1 VSAPAGTVHG
11 PAADPGGGPEA
22 RPRDAQLDLAIRSSK
37 GGLWDLQLDPEKSL
51 LLPDHCDISDSLKE
65 LIGYRPDEFP
75 DSLQAFRER
84 VLPEDRH
91 LMDQAVAE
99 HLAGRDDHHDM
110 EYRLRHRDG
119 SVRWFRSCGQVLRDE
134 LDRPVRWIGIEWDV
148 TERCLR
154 EEALRR
160 SEKKF
165 SALFALSPE
174 PIALLSFPEGRFLE
188 VNRAFLRQL
197 GRSSEEVVGRRDL
210 DLGLWRDRRARR
222 ELMRRLIRDGR
233 CEDLLCW
240 VRCRHGEMRAIEIT
254 AGRLLLDGA
263 DCLLVAGRD
272 VTSELAAEEQLL
284 SKAYYD
290 PLTGLPNR
298 TMAEERLGRTVESPP
313 REGRRT
319 AVLFIDLD
327 RLKAINDSLGHR
339 AGDEVLVATA
349 RRLRDSLRPKDFLA
363 RFGGDELVAVLEV
376 HDEEEAVRIGQR
388 LLEGLWRPLDV
399 AGTTVYPT
407 VSIGIA
413 VSDDNTRQ
421 PWDLV
426 RFADVAM
433 YRAKR
438 SAGNA
443 LQLFDGDVTQ
453 QEVPDLTAEGD
464 LHLSIE
470 RDELKVVYQ
479 PIVRLDDL
487 SVWGAEAL
495 LRWYHP
501 VRGSVPP
508 AEFIPVAEA
517 TGLILP
523 IGRWVLEQACGQAAA
538 WLRDGV
544 VDHDFVLNVN
554 VSARQLQGVGFAEQV
569 AAVLRDSGL
578 PAANLQLEL
587 TERVALQAPAGVQ
600 ALKALGVGL
609 AIDDFG
615 EGYASLSY
623 LRKLTADC
631 LKVDRGFTHDL
642 AFNPVD
648 RSLVRTVIYL
658 ADSLDLHL
666 VAEGVE
672 TPEQLRC
679 LRQMGCRLG
688 QGFLFAEPLTA
699 VQLAEATRGRRSAQP
714 APSVPRL
721 SATLLSSSSAENGL
735 ERNGGSPPRAPRVAR
750 MSSR

>member
-1 VSAPAGTVHG
+1 MSAPAGTG
-11 PAADPGGGPEA
+11 PACT
-22 RPRDAQLDLAIRSSK
+22 RPLDAQLALAIRSSK
-37 GGLWDLQLDPEKSL
+37 GGLWDLRLDPENPMQ
-51 LLPDHCDISDSLKE
+51 LPDYCDISDSLKE
-65 LIGYRPDEFP
+65 LIGFPPDEFP

-84 VLPEDRH
+84 VLPQDRH
-91 LMDQAVAE
+91 LMDQEVAA
-99 HLAGRDDHHDM
+99 HLEGRVDHHDM

-119 SVRWFRSCGQVLRDE
+119 SVRWFRSCGQVLRD
-134 LDRPVRWIGIEWDV
+134 DAGRPVRWIGIEWDV
-148 TERCLR
+148 TERCRR
-154 EEALRR
+154 EEELSR

-165 SALFALSPE
+165 AALFALSPE
-174 PIALLSFPEGRFLE
+174 PIALLTFPEGRFLE

-197 GRSSEEVVGRRDL
+197 GLGLDEVVGHHDL
-210 DLGLWRDRRARR
+210 ELGLWRDRRVRR
-222 ELMRRLIRDGR
+222 ELIRRVLRDGH
-233 CEDLLCW
+233 CEDLLGW
-240 VRCRHGEMRAIEIT
+240 IRVRQGEMRAIEIT
-254 AGRLLLDGA
+254 AARLLLDGE

-272 VTSELAAEEQLL
+272 VTSELAAEEELL
-284 SKAYYD
+284 SKAFYD
-290 PLTGLPNR
+290 LLTGLPNR
-298 TMAEERLGRTVESPP
+298 AMAEERLGRMVESPP
-313 REGRRT
+313 QDGRRT

-327 RLKAINDSLGHR
+327 RLKTINDSLGHH
-339 AGDEVLVATA
+339 AGDEVLLATA
-349 RRLRDSLRPKDFLA
+349 QRLRDSLRPKDFLA

-376 HDEEEAVRIGQR
+376 SGEEEAVRIGQR
-388 LLEGLWRPLDV
+388 LLEGLCHPLEV
-399 AGTTVYPT
+399 AGTTIYPT
-407 VSIGIA
+407 ASIGVA
-413 VSDDNTRQ
+413 VSDENTRQ

-426 RFADVAM
+426 RFADIAM

-438 SAGNA
+438 GAGNA
-443 LQLFDGDVTQ
+443 LQVFDGDVKT

-464 LHLSIE
+464 LHLAIE
-470 RDELKVVYQ
+470 RNELEVVYQ

-501 VRGSVPP
+501 TRGSVPP
-508 AEFIPVAEA
+508 AEFIPLAEA
-517 TGLILP
+517 TGLILS
-523 IGRWVLEQACGQAAA
+523 IGRWVLERACGQAAA
-538 WLRDGV
+538 WLQDGV
-544 VDHDFVLNVN
+544 VEPDFMLNVN
-554 VSARQLQGVGFAEQV
+554 VSARQLQVVGFAEQV
-569 AAVLRDSGL
+569 AAVLRESGL

-600 ALKALGVGL
+600 TLKALGVGL

-631 LKVDRGFTHDL
+631 LKVDRGFTRGL
-642 AFNPVD
+642 VFSPVD

-658 ADSLDLHL
+658 ADSLDLRV

-699 VQLAEATRGRRSAQP
+699 TQLAEAARGCGRRQPQP
-714 APSVPRL
+714 AASAARV

-735 ERNGGSPPRAPRVAR
+735 DRNGGSPPSLLPVAR
-750 MSSR
+750 AASR